1 MKKPP
6 LHVFTGRVPVGTLAR
21 SDVEADTFLFGYR
34 TGTSAGD
41 AVSLTMPVRADQYDS
56 MAGLLPVF
64 EMNLPEGALRER
76 LRLQFAKTIPEFD
89 DLDLLQIVGTSQIGR
104 LRYSLKEQSSEEVPT
119 QDLAEILTYKG
130 GADLFAHLLERFAAY
145 SGISG
150 IQPKVLVREIELPE
164 KIRHQGATHIVKSFD
179 PREYPELAANE
190 FICTQGAAA
199 AGIATPRVRLSEN
212 RQFLVVDRFD
222 LAADGSYLG
231 IEDFCVLD
239 GRRSHGRYDGS
250 YEGIAKRMTSFVSP
264 RALAHARDQYA
275 RIVAYSCT
283 IGNGDAHLKNF
294 SVLYRHAEDQVEL
307 APAYDIV
314 STMPYIPADTMA
326 LTMDDSKQFPDRA
339 RLVKFVRHVTGKTDK
354 AAQELLD
361 QVRQGVEVAQQH
373 VDDYRRHRADAA
385 RFVER
390 LSEVMKA
397 GMVRLTGAPS
407 PGRRAARRVP
417 R

>member
-6 LHVFTGRVPVGTLAR
+6 LHVFTGKTPVGTLAR

-34 TGTSAGD
+34 TGTTAAD
-41 AVSLTMPVRADQYDS
+41 AVSLTMPIRADQYDS
-56 MAGLLPVF
+56 MAGLLPIF

-89 DLDLLQIVGTSQIGR
+89 DLDLLQIVGSSQIGR
-104 LRYSLKEQSSEEVPT
+104 LRYSLKEEMSEEVPT

-130 GADLFAHLLERFAAY
+130 GADLFAHLLERFASY

-150 IQPKVLVREIELPE
+150 IQPKVLVREIKLPD
-164 KIRHQGATHIVKSFD
+164 KVRHTGATHIVKSFD

-190 FICTQGAAA
+190 FICTQGAEA
-199 AGIATPRVRLSEN
+199 AGIVTPRIQLSQN

-222 LAADGSYLG
+222 LASDGSYLG

-250 YEGIAKRMTSFVSP
+250 YEGIAKRMTSFVSQ
-264 RALAHARDQYA
+264 RALAQARDQYA
-275 RIVAYSCT
+275 RIVAYSCA

-314 STMPYIPADTMA
+314 STMPYIPRDTLA
-326 LTMDDSKQFPDRA
+326 LTMDDSKQFPDRT
-339 RLVKFVRHVTGKTDK
+339 RLLKFVRRVTAKSDK
-354 AAQELLD
+354 AAQELLEE
-361 QVRQGVEVAQQH
+361 VRKGVKVAQQH
-373 VDDYRRHRADAA
+373 ADDYGRQHADAA

-390 LSEVMKA
+390 LSAVMKA
-397 GMVRLTGAPS
+397 GIARLTGGR
-407 PGRRAARRVP
+407 PGKLSSR
-417 R
+417 

>member
-1 MKKPP
+1 MRKPP
-6 LHVFTGRVPVGTLAR
+6 LHVFTGTAPVGTLVR
-21 SDVEADTFLFGYR
+21 SDVEGDTFLFGYR
-34 TGTSAGD
+34 AGTPGAD
-41 AVSLTMPVRADQYDS
+41 AVSLTMPSRADHYDS

-104 LRYSLKEQSSEEVPT
+104 LRYSLKEAMSEQVPT

-130 GADLFAHLLERFAAY
+130 GADLFAHLLERFATY

-150 IQPKVLVREIELPE
+150 VQPKVLVREIELPE
-164 KIRHQGATHIVKSFD
+164 KISHQGATHIVKSFD

-199 AGIATPRVRLSEN
+199 AGIATPRIQLSEN

-222 LAADGSYLG
+222 LVADGSYLG

-250 YEGIAKRMTSFVSP
+250 YEGIARRMTSFVSP
-264 RALAHARDQYA
+264 RALAQARDQYA

-294 SVLYRHAEDQVEL
+294 SVLYRHAEDRVEF

-314 STMPYIPADTMA
+314 STMPYLPRDTMA
-326 LTMDDSKQFPDRA
+326 LTMDDSKEFPDRA
-339 RLVKFVRHVTGKTDK
+339 RLLKFVRQVTGKSGK
-354 AAQELLD
+354 AAQELLEEV
-361 QVRQGVEVAQQH
+361 QQGVKVAQKHANDYGRQH
-373 VDDYRRHRADAA
+373 ADAA

-390 LSEVMKA
+390 LSAVMKA
-397 GMVRLTGAPS
+397 GMTRLTG
-407 PGRRAARRVP
+407 GRRRP
-417 R
+417 

>member
-6 LHVFTGRVPVGTLAR
+6 LHVFTGKAPVGTLAR
-21 SDVEADTFLFGYR
+21 SDVEAETFLFGYR
-34 TGTSAGD
+34 AGTAAAD
-41 AVSLTMPVRADQYDS
+41 AVSLTMPLRADQYDS

-104 LRYSLKEQSSEEVPT
+104 LRYSLKEAMSEEVPT
-119 QDLAEILTYKG
+119 QDLAEILTYQG
-130 GADLFAHLLERFAAY
+130 GADLFAHLLERFAVY

-150 IQPKVLVREIELPE
+150 MQPKVLVREIELPE
-164 KIRHQGATHIVKSFD
+164 KVTHQGATHIVKSFD

-190 FICTQGAAA
+190 FICTHGAAA
-199 AGIATPRVRLSEN
+199 AGIATPRIQLSEN

-222 LAADGSYLG
+222 LASDGSYLG

-314 STMPYIPADTMA
+314 STMPYAPRDTMA
-326 LTMDDSKQFPDRA
+326 LTMGDSKQFPDRT
-339 RLVKFVRHVTGKTDK
+339 RLLKFVRQVTGKSDK
-354 AAQELLD
+354 AAQELLE
-361 QVRQGVEVAQQH
+361 QVRQGVKVAQQH
-373 VDDYRRHRADAA
+373 ADEYGRQHADAA

-390 LSEVMKA
+390 LNAVMKA
-397 GMVRLTGAPS
+397 GIER
-407 PGRRAARRVP
+407 
-417 R
+417 